1 MYIYLYNYDNHWMR
15 IVYEGE
21 GEGEMMMRSYTRKY
35 SVCARVHVRVQA
47 CVRARVCV
55 RKRVC
60 VCVCEPITLNKQ
72 LYKGL
77 KQ

>member
-1 MYIYLYNYDNHWMR
+1 M
-15 IVYEGE
+15 YEGE
-21 GEGEMMMRSYTRKY
+21 GEGEMMMRSYTRKI
-35 SVCARVHVRVQA
+35 VC
-47 CVRARVCV
+47 ARVCV
-55 RKRVC
+55 RVCVCARACVCARVC